1 MRLSILMKGPNYIH
15 CVTGEIN
22 AVLGQMKLSTR
33 YTSMQRFHKEIPMA
47 VNISMI
53 RLNCIDGNTAYA
65 NVQITPRENQYSH

>member
-1 MRLSILMKGPNYIH
+1 MKGPNYIH

-47 VNISMI
+47 VNILM
-53 RLNCIDGNTAYA
+53 LYLKCVDGNTTDA
-65 NVQITPRENQYSH
+65 NV